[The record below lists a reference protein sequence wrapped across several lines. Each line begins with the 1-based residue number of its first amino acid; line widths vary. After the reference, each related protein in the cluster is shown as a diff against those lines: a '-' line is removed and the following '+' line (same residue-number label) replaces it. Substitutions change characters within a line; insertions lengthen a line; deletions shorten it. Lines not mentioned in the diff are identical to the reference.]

1 MKEQTFMG
9 GHGRS
14 WEGVGVGMGM
24 GVEVGVVP
32 HPEGQSRFLV

>member
-1 MKEQTFMG
+1 MG